1 MRRVLVVGGSGF
13 LGSRVLAAASKHGL
27 KVASVS
33 RGGAPAWASSS
44 SELAGVE
51 WLRGDMSVEADAAR
65 AVEGCDAVVSCLGSF
80 ADFSYDGM
88 RRENG
93 AANVR
98 IVEAAAAA
106 GVRRFG
112 YVSAEFIAP
121 VDHPRLLGGYYAGK
135 RDAESAVAAHFGSAG
150 YIVRP
155 PVVYGARR
163 VGSVT
168 LPLGAVF
175 GPMAVAFSTP
185 PVRALAGALGP
196 LGSLLAPPVHVDDVA
211 LAAIAPLLDG
221 GSEGGGGE
229 GGGGGAGD
237 GEPALVSGAA
247 EIEAAA
253 AGARA
258 LASSGSVTL
267 FWDGAC
273 PLCQREISY
282 YKSIDRAGAVNWVD
296 CHADPSVLAPYGV
309 TYEQAMARIHA
320 AERTPEGGER
330 LLSGVDAFMAV
341 WRRLPYWS
349 VLPPL
354 LAAAPGALPAA
365 EAAYKVWARARLR
378 ITGRALGEGTAC
390 KIDDPDACR
399 RA

>member
-1 MRRVLVVGGSGF
+1 M
-13 LGSRVLAAASKHGL
+13 
-27 KVASVS
+27 
-33 RGGAPAWASSS
+33 
-44 SELAGVE
+44 
-51 WLRGDMSVEADAAR
+51 
-65 AVEGCDAVVSCLGSF
+65 
-80 ADFSYDGM
+80 
-88 RRENG
+88 
-93 AANVR
+93 
-98 IVEAAAAA
+98 
-106 GVRRFG
+106 
-112 YVSAEFIAP
+112 
-121 VDHPRLLGGYYAGK
+121 PRK
-135 RDAESAVAAHFGSAG
+135 KDPQS
-150 YIVRP
+150 
-155 PVVYGARR
+155 
-163 VGSVT
+163 
-168 LPLGAVF
+168 
-175 GPMAVAFSTP
+175 
-185 PVRALAGALGP
+185 
-196 LGSLLAPPVHVDDVA
+196 
-211 LAAIAPLLDG
+211 
-221 GSEGGGGE
+221 GGE

-258 LASSGSVTL
+258 LASTGDVTL

-273 PLCQREISY
+273 PLCRREISY

-320 AERTPEGGER
+320 AERTAEGGER